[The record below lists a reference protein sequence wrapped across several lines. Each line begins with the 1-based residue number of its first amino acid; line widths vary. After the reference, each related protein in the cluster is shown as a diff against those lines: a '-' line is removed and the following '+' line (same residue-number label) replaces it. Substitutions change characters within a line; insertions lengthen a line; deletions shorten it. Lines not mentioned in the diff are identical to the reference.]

1 VNGVRPDLAPP
12 RLSIVIPALNE
23 ERTLPALLDDLGALP
38 FTTRIVVADGGSTD
52 STAHQARDRGARVVR
67 TPRGRAAQMN
77 VGASSTSSPWL
88 LFLHADSRLPP
99 ESREALAGWLE
110 SPPETEA
117 AYFRFQLDA
126 HGPWW
131 RLIEQGQRLRE
142 RLTGLAYGDQG
153 LLVSRRR
160 WRAMG
165 GIPELPLMED
175 VEAVRRL
182 RLTGGIHRIEAPLV
196 TSARRYRSE
205 GPFAGFLRNAALIS
219 LYGSGVPPERLA
231 RWYRPHTP
239 HREEGTPGARS
250 VADPAGSHHAAGSE
264 GRLLLVFA
272 KAPRQGQVKTR
283 LAADIGDERATEIY
297 RSMGRNIVDALR
309 GGRYRIRICF
319 TPADAQTEIEDWL
332 GPRGMEFAPQTP
344 GDLGE
349 RMSASFD
356 EAFLTASRV
365 AIVGT
370 DAPGL
375 SRALVER
382 AFDLLDGSAA
392 GPGEGGPGD
401 TGPGEEAGP
410 GKAGPGETGL
420 GESASGST
428 SKSPVRGCDA
438 VIGPA
443 RDGGYYLLA
452 LRRPAPALFRD
463 IPWSTERVLEGSLAR
478 AESEGL
484 RVRTLP
490 ALPDVDRL
498 EDLTHLP
505 PGPPR

>member
-1 VNGVRPDLAPP
+1 VNGVRPEPAPP

-23 ERTLPALLDDLGALP
+23 EQSLPALLDDLGALP
-38 FTTRIVVADGGSTD
+38 FATSVVVADGGSTD
-52 STAHQARDRGARVVR
+52 STALQARDRGARVVS

-88 LFLHADSRLPP
+88 LFLHADSRLPR

-110 SPPETEA
+110 SPPPTEA

-126 HGPWW
+126 RGPWW
-131 RLIEQGQRLRE
+131 RLIERGQRLRE

-182 RLTGGIHRIEAPLV
+182 RRTGGIHRIEAPLV
-196 TSARRYRSE
+196 TSARRYHSE

-231 RWYRPHTP
+231 RWYRPHAP
-239 HREEGTPGARS
+239 HREEGTPRDPN
-250 VADPAGSHHAAGSE
+250 VADSTSPHHAAEPG

-272 KAPRQGQVKTR
+272 KAPRPGQVKTR

-297 RSMGRNIVDALR
+297 RSMGRSIVDALR

-319 TPADAQTEIEDWL
+319 APADAQTEVEDWL
-332 GPRGMEFAPQTP
+332 GPRDLEFAPQVP

-349 RMSASFD
+349 RMSAAFD

-392 GPGEGGPGD
+392 GH
-401 TGPGEEAGP
+401 
-410 GKAGPGETGL
+410 GKAGPGEAGS

-428 SKSPVRGCDA
+428 SQSPVRGCDA

-463 IPWSTERVLEGSLAR
+463 MPWSTERVLEGSLAR